1 MTSERR
7 FTEQEVAYILE
18 RAAVAETASA
28 EQEDASG
35 QEARE
40 LSDGVSVRPTGM
52 TLQQLTDV
60 AREAGLS
67 PEAVVRAAGA
77 VERGD
82 LVPTT
87 RVTAYG
93 LPIGVGRIVEFS
105 RTVTDIEWERMV
117 VALRETFQ
125 ARGTMRQEGSLRSWN
140 NGNLTAMLEP
150 TATGHRLRLATRK
163 GDASGMISLGITM
176 FSIAAILAA
185 IVTITSGTGAPIP
198 WWSPGIFVGIGVAA
212 IGQVAL
218 RLPGWART
226 RASQMEAFAE
236 TANKILEEH
245 DMRRLNGPNTSVDAT
260 SLPTSDTTE

>member
-7 FTEQEVAYILE
+7 FSEDEVAFILE
-18 RAAVAETASA
+18 RAAAAETRAVDDEVDNA
-28 EQEDASG
+28 ASG
-35 QEARE
+35 LIGETGDR
-40 LSDGVSVRPTGM
+40 STGM

-105 RTVTDIEWERMV
+105 RRVTDPEWERMV

-150 TATGHRLRLATRK
+150 TATGHRLRLTTRK
-163 GDASGMISLGITM
+163 GDATGMISFGITM
-176 FSIAAILAA
+176 FSIAAVLTA
-185 IVTITSGTGAPIP
+185 IVAMTSGNGAPIP
-198 WWSPGIFVGIGVAA
+198 WWSPGVFVGIGLAF
-212 IGQVAL
+212 IGPAAL

-226 RASQMEAFAE
+226 RASQMEAFADD
-236 TANKILEEH
+236 AARILEENEA
-245 DMRRLNGPNTSVDAT
+245 REPNVLSGPRAT
-260 SLPTSDTTE
+260 S

>member
-7 FTEQEVAYILE
+7 FSEDEVAFILE
-18 RAAVAETASA
+18 RAAAAEANPALDDVDASA
-28 EQEDASG
+28 TGLAEEAG
-35 QEARE
+35 QG
-40 LSDGVSVRPTGM
+40 STGM

-77 VERGD
+77 VARGD

-105 RTVTDIEWERMV
+105 RRVTDPEWERMV

-125 ARGTMRQEGSLRSWN
+125 ARGIMRQEGSLRSWN

-150 TATGHRLRLATRK
+150 TATGHRLRLTTRK

-176 FSIAAILAA
+176 FSMAAVMAA
-185 IVTITSGTGAPIP
+185 IVLFKEVAPMP
-198 WWSPGIFVGIGVAA
+198 WWSPGVFLGIGLAA
-212 IGQVAL
+212 IGPTLL
-218 RLPGWART
+218 RLPRWART
-226 RASQMEAFAE
+226 RAAQMEAFADDA
-236 TANKILEEH
+236 TRILEE
-245 DMRRLNGPNTSVDAT
+245 SDAQRIGIAAGRDPI
-260 SLPTSDTTE
+260 SLPTSYTTE

>member
-18 RAAVAETASA
+18 RAAAA
-28 EQEDASG
+28 EQDDPAGESTRALG
-35 QEARE
+35 
-40 LSDGVSVRPTGM
+40 DGTEVRPTGM
-52 TLQQLTDV
+52 TLKQLTDV

-82 LVPTT
+82 LVPTQ

-93 LPIGVGRIVEFS
+93 LPVGVGRIVEFS
-105 RTVTDIEWERMV
+105 RAVTDTEWERMV

-150 TATGHRLRLATRK
+150 TMNGHRLRLTTRK
-163 GDASGMISLGITM
+163 GDAAGMISLGLTM
-176 FSIAAILAA
+176 LSISAVMAA
-185 IVTITSGTGAPIP
+185 IVVFREVSPMP
-198 WWSPGIFVGIGVAA
+198 WWSPTVFAGIGLAA

-226 RASQMEAFAE
+226 RASQMEAMAE
-236 TANKILEEH
+236 RAAHILEENDAH
-245 DMRRLNGPNTSVDAT
+245 RLSAPPANREAT
-260 SLPTSDTTE
+260 TLPTSYITE

>member
-7 FTEQEVAYILE
+7 FSEDEVAFILE
-18 RAAVAETASA
+18 RAAAAETSA
-28 EQEDASG
+28 ANDEVDNAAG
-35 QEARE
+35 E
-40 LSDGVSVRPTGM
+40 LIGETGDRSTGM
-52 TLQQLTDV
+52 TLRQLTDV

-105 RTVTDIEWERMV
+105 RRVTDAEWERMV

-125 ARGTMRQEGSLRSWN
+125 ARGIMRQEGSLRSWN

-150 TATGHRLRLATRK
+150 TATGHRLRLTTRK
-163 GDASGMISLGITM
+163 GDATGMIGFGITM
-176 FSIAAILAA
+176 FSIAAVLTA
-185 IVTITSGTGAPIP
+185 IVAMTAGNGAPIP
-198 WWSPGIFVGIGVAA
+198 WWSPGVFVGIGLAF
-212 IGQVAL
+212 IGPAAL

-226 RASQMEAFAE
+226 RASQMEAFADD
-236 TANKILEEH
+236 AARILEENEA
-245 DMRRLNGPNTSVDAT
+245 REPNVLSGPRAT
-260 SLPTSDTTE
+260 S

>member
-7 FTEQEVAYILE
+7 FSEDEVAFILE
-18 RAAVAETASA
+18 RAAAAEANPAMDDVDASA
-28 EQEDASG
+28 TGLTDET
-35 QEARE
+35 
-40 LSDGVSVRPTGM
+40 GVGSNGM

-77 VERGD
+77 VQRGD

-105 RTVTDIEWERMV
+105 RRVTDPEWERMV

-150 TATGHRLRLATRK
+150 TATGHRLRLTTRK
-163 GDASGMISLGITM
+163 GDATGIISFGITM
-176 FSIAAILAA
+176 FSIAAVLTA
-185 IVTITSGTGAPIP
+185 IVAMTSGNGAPIP
-198 WWSPGIFVGIGVAA
+198 WWSPGVFVGIGLTF
-212 IGQVAL
+212 IGPVAL

-236 TANKILEEH
+236 TANKILEEQ
-245 DMRRLNGPNTSVDAT
+245 DTRRLSGSSAGVAAT
-260 SLPTSDTTE
+260 SLPTSYTTE

>member
-7 FTEQEVAYILE
+7 FSEDEVAFILE
-18 RAAVAETASA
+18 RAAAAEANPA
-28 EQEDASG
+28 MDDVDANATGLTEESG
-35 QEARE
+35 
-40 LSDGVSVRPTGM
+40 LGSSGM

-77 VERGD
+77 VQRGD

-105 RTVTDIEWERMV
+105 RRVTDAEWERMV

-150 TATGHRLRLATRK
+150 TATGHRLRLTTRK

-176 FSIAAILAA
+176 LSIATVMTA
-185 IVTITSGTGAPIP
+185 IVLLKEGSPMP
-198 WWSPGIFVGIGVAA
+198 WWSPGVFVGIGLAA
-212 IGQVAL
+212 IGPTLL
-218 RLPGWART
+218 RLPRWART
-226 RASQMEAFAE
+226 RAAQMEAFADDA
-236 TANKILEEH
+236 TRILEE
-245 DMRRLNGPNTSVDAT
+245 SDARKPEIA
-260 SLPTSDTTE
+260 SGSRAPSEARP

>member
-7 FTEQEVAYILE
+7 FSEDEVAFILE
-18 RAAVAETASA
+18 RAAAAETSAASDEVDNA
-28 EQEDASG
+28 AGELI
-35 QEARE
+35 RE
-40 LSDGVSVRPTGM
+40 TGDRSTGM

-105 RTVTDIEWERMV
+105 RRVTDLEWERMV

-150 TATGHRLRLATRK
+150 TATGHRLRLITRK
-163 GDASGMISLGITM
+163 GDAMGMISFGITM
-176 FSIAAILAA
+176 FSIAAVLTAVVA
-185 IVTITSGTGAPIP
+185 ITTGRGAPIP
-198 WWSPGIFVGIGVAA
+198 WWSPGVFVGIGLAFVGPIAF
-212 IGQVAL
+212 
-218 RLPGWART
+218 RLPAWART
-226 RASQMEAFAE
+226 RAAQMEAFADNA
-236 TANKILEEH
+236 TRILEE
-245 DMRRLNGPNTSVDAT
+245 SDARKPEVL
-260 SLPTSDTTE
+260 SGSRAPSE

>member
-7 FTEQEVAYILE
+7 FSEDEVAFILE
-18 RAAVAETASA
+18 RAAAAEANPA
-28 EQEDASG
+28 MDDVDANATGLTEESG
-35 QEARE
+35 
-40 LSDGVSVRPTGM
+40 LGSSGM

-77 VERGD
+77 VQRGD

-87 RVTAYG
+87 RITAYG

-105 RTVTDIEWERMV
+105 RRVTDAEWERMV

-150 TATGHRLRLATRK
+150 TATGHRLRLTTRK

-176 FSIAAILAA
+176 LSIAAVMAT
-185 IVTITSGTGAPIP
+185 IVLFKEGSPMP
-198 WWSPGIFVGIGVAA
+198 WWSPGVFVGIGLAA
-212 IGQVAL
+212 IGPTLL
-218 RLPGWART
+218 RLPRWART
-226 RASQMEAFAE
+226 RAAQMEAFADDA
-236 TANKILEEH
+236 TRILEES
-245 DMRRLNGPNTSVDAT
+245 DARKPEIASGSRGPSEAR
-260 SLPTSDTTE
+260 P